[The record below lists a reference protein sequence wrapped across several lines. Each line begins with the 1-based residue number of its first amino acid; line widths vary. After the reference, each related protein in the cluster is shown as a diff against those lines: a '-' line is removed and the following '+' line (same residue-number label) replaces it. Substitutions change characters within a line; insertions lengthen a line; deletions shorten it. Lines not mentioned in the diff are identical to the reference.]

1 MSNQDIDILSQIDN
15 IDLSTVET
23 ARPHLASG
31 VYEFTVQKM
40 ELVDQ
45 KAPKTGKNLNIQLG
59 LVEPAQSVPNEKG
72 ETKLLNAGF
81 PVFDL
86 ISLTKTFKENGDVN
100 YDPLPRLAKFREAVL
115 GSKDG
120 KFMPIEQYIGQRVM
134 VKVNYS
140 ATNVDK
146 KTGQDYGPKT
156 SVSDYVKRK

>member
-1 MSNQDIDILSQIDN
+1 MTQDIDILSQIDN

-23 ARPHLASG
+23 ARPFLPSG
-31 VYEFTVQKM
+31 IYEFVVQKM

-45 KAPKTGKNLNIQLG
+45 KSPKTGKNLSIQLG
-59 LVEPAQSVPNEKG
+59 LVEPAQSVPNDKG
-72 ETKLLNAGF
+72 ETQLLNPGF

-86 ISLTKTFKENGDVN
+86 ISLTATFNDDGSKK

-115 GSKDG
+115 GDKSG
-120 KFMPIEQYIGQRVM
+120 KFMPLEQYIGQRVM

-140 ATNVDK
+140 ATNVDR

-156 SVSDYVKRK
+156 TVSDYVKRK